1 MGLEKESQKISKID
15 SNPIFR
21 GLWRPPLSRC
31 CCCCPLIT
39 YLLRTYS
46 PTNSTLTYSS
56 AVSSN
61 FSSFLNIK
69 TNVCLSFF
77 ILFTFPP
84 GWGLVVVEADDSTR
98 IPIVNGG
105 HRSLEAGCIQSPNCT
120 HEAAAGGLQS
130 LAFFVMVTHR
140 LVFFS
145 RAQLSSIAS
154 LCRVSTPQTPPYSN
168 QEIKRH
174 MTARLSGQTT
184 TTELTKIYRRP
195 WPWFKLHLLLRSLG
209 PHKCYIR
216 CMTRGQGRHS
226 WKGAEGAQ
234 SSTKFGTRM
243 PKVWIK

>member
-1 MGLEKESQKISKID
+1 M
-15 SNPIFR
+15 
-21 GLWRPPLSRC
+21 
-31 CCCCPLIT
+31 
-39 YLLRTYS
+39 
-46 PTNSTLTYSS
+46 
-56 AVSSN
+56 
-61 FSSFLNIK
+61 
-69 TNVCLSFF
+69 
-77 ILFTFPP
+77 FTFPP

-168 QEIKRH
+168 QAIKRH

-226 WKGAEGAQ
+226 LEGGWGGSIFHKIWYKNAKSVDKIGAQ
-234 SSTKFGTRM
+234 
-243 PKVWIK
+243 P